1 MPFNDALPDPN
12 TPSTPADAAPKRRRR
27 RTLFAALASA
37 ALLTG
42 GGVAVASAHKSIE
55 LDVDGV
61 EQTVSTFAGSVEGLL
76 DEQGIALG
84 EHDAI
89 GPDPEAELDDGMLVV
104 VRSARQIRVDVDGEQ
119 RAMWTTAQTTGE
131 AIHSFGEAGRQ
142 ITVAASR
149 SRDGSRQALD
159 MPLVDG
165 APADVVVDGETIR
178 VTPEGEAYLQDV
190 LDLAG
195 VTVGKLDDVV
205 VGSGEGGIVQVTVTR
220 GSHALETD
228 DETVPYETTE
238 REDDSLYVG
247 ERRVVQEGAE
257 GRRVRAS
264 LAVQVGGQ
272 ESVSDDSGYVTV
284 TEPVPEIIAVG
295 TKERPA
301 PQPAAPSRSSGSSS
315 GGSGSGSSGSGSSS
329 SGGSSS
335 SEEDSGDSDDSG
347 GSVSG
352 GVWAALAQ
360 CESGGNPSIVSSNG
374 LYHGLYQ
381 FSVSTWQSVG
391 GSGLPSQASPAEQT
405 RRAQMLQARSG
416 WGQWPAC
423 SAQLGLR

>member
-1 MPFNDALPDPN
+1 MLSHDTSDH
-12 TPSTPADAAPKRRRR
+12 TSSTPADAAPRRRR
-27 RTLFAALASA
+27 LRAVLATVGAAALV
-37 ALLTG
+37 TG
-42 GGVAVASAHKSIE
+42 GGVAVAAAHKTIE

-76 DEQGIALG
+76 DEHDVAVG
-84 EHDAI
+84 EHDAV
-89 GPDPEAELDDGMLVV
+89 GPELDATLDDGMLVV

-119 RAMWTTAQTTGE
+119 RAMWTTAETTGE
-131 AIHSFGEAGRQ
+131 AIQSFGEAGRQ

-149 SRDGSRQALD
+149 SRDGGREALD

-165 APADVVVDGETIR
+165 APVEVVADGETLT
-178 VTPEGEAYLQDV
+178 VTPEGEAHLDDV
-190 LDLAG
+190 LALAG
-195 VTVGKLDDVV
+195 VTVGKLDGVV
-205 VGSGEGGIVQVTVTR
+205 VGTGEGGVVQVTVTR

-228 DETVPYETTE
+228 AQTVPFETTE

-264 LAVQVGGQ
+264 LAVQVNG
-272 ESVSDDSGYVTV
+272 EERVSEASNYVTV
-284 TEPVPEIIAVG
+284 VQPVDEVVAVG

-301 PQPAAPSRSSGSSS
+301 APQPAPSRSSSSGSSSSGSSSS
-315 GGSGSGSSGSGSSS
+315 GGSGSSGSSS

-335 SEEDSGDSDDSG
+335 SDESGSG
-347 GSVSG
+347 GAPSS
-352 GVWAALAQ
+352 GVWASLAQ

-381 FSVSTWQSVG
+381 FSVGTWQAVG
-391 GSGLPSQASPAEQT
+391 GSGLPSEASPAEQT
-405 RRAQMLQARSG
+405 KRAQMLQARSG

-423 SAQLGLR
+423 SAKLGLR

>member
-1 MPFNDALPDPN
+1 MLSHDTSDQ
-12 TPSTPADAAPKRRRR
+12 TPSTPADAAPRRRR
-27 RTLFAALASA
+27 LRAVLATVGAAALV
-37 ALLTG
+37 TG
-42 GGVAVASAHKSIE
+42 GGVAVAAAHKTIE

-76 DEQGIALG
+76 DEHDVAVG
-84 EHDAI
+84 EHDAV
-89 GPDPEAELDDGMLVV
+89 GPELDATLDDGMLVV

-119 RAMWTTAQTTGE
+119 RAMWTTAETTGE
-131 AIHSFGEAGRQ
+131 AIQSFGEAGRQ

-149 SRDGSRQALD
+149 SRDGGREALD

-165 APADVVVDGETIR
+165 APVEVVADGETLT
-178 VTPEGEAYLQDV
+178 VTPEGEAHLDDV
-190 LDLAG
+190 LALAG
-195 VTVGKLDDVV
+195 VTVGKLDGVV
-205 VGSGEGGIVQVTVTR
+205 VGTGEGGVVQVTVTR

-228 DETVPYETTE
+228 AQTVPFETTE

-264 LAVQVGGQ
+264 LAVQVNG
-272 ESVSDDSGYVTV
+272 EERVSEASNYVTV
-284 TEPVPEIIAVG
+284 VQPVDEVVAVG
-295 TKERPA
+295 TKERPVA
-301 PQPAAPSRSSGSSS
+301 PAPAAPSRSSSSGSSSSGSSSS
-315 GGSGSGSSGSGSSS
+315 GGSGSSGSSS

-335 SEEDSGDSDDSG
+335 SDESGSG
-347 GSVSG
+347 GAPSS
-352 GVWAALAQ
+352 GVWASLAQ

-381 FSVSTWQSVG
+381 FSVGTWQAVG
-391 GSGLPSQASPAEQT
+391 GSGLPSEASPAEQT
-405 RRAQMLQARSG
+405 KRAQMLQARSG

-423 SAQLGLR
+423 SAKLGLR

>member
-1 MPFNDALPDPN
+1 MLSHDTSDQTLHP
-12 TPSTPADAAPKRRRR
+12 RRRR
-27 RTLFAALASA
+27 PRRRRLRAALATVGAA
-37 ALLTG
+37 ALVAG
-42 GGVAVASAHKSIE
+42 GGVAVAAAHKTIE

-76 DEQGIALG
+76 DEHDVAVG
-84 EHDAI
+84 EHDAV
-89 GPDPEAELDDGMLVV
+89 GPELDATLDDGMLVV

-119 RAMWTTAQTTGE
+119 RAMWTTAETTGE
-131 AIHSFGEAGRQ
+131 AIQSFGEAGRQ

-149 SRDGSRQALD
+149 SRDGGREALD

-165 APADVVVDGETIR
+165 APVEVVADGETLT
-178 VTPEGEAYLQDV
+178 VTPEGEAHLDDV
-190 LDLAG
+190 LALAD
-195 VTVGKLDDVV
+195 VTVGKLDGVV
-205 VGSGEGGIVQVTVTR
+205 VGTGEGGVVQVTVTR
-220 GSHALETD
+220 GTHALETD
-228 DETVPYETTE
+228 AQTVPFETTE

-264 LAVQVGGQ
+264 LAVQVNG
-272 ESVSDDSGYVTV
+272 EERVSEASNYVTV
-284 TEPVPEIIAVG
+284 VAPVDEVVAVG
-295 TKERPA
+295 TKERPVA
-301 PQPAAPSRSSGSSS
+301 PPPTAPSRGSSSGSSS
-315 GGSGSGSSGSGSSS
+315 SGSSSSGSSS

-335 SEEDSGDSDDSG
+335 GGGSSSSDESGSG
-347 GSVSG
+347 GAPSS
-352 GVWAALAQ
+352 GVWASLAQ

-381 FSVSTWQSVG
+381 FSVGTWQSVG
-391 GSGLPSQASPAEQT
+391 GSGLPSEASPAEQT
-405 RRAQMLQARSG
+405 KRAQMLQARSG